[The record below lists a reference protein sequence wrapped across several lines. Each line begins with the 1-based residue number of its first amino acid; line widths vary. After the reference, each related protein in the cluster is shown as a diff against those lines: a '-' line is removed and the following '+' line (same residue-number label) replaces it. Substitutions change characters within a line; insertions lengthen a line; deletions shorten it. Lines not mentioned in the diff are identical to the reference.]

1 MSRAIIEG
9 IQMNIAML
17 TTWNSRCGIAEYSQ
31 NLAREFSDLGHRVL
45 ILANYGEDNLQ
56 VNISNVTVAR
66 GLWGVHWWGEDPTI
80 KVDLA
85 TEAMRIFEQE
95 HGPIDVFH
103 VQYQGSLYEP
113 DGFNQLI
120 QKVKQRKVITLHDSS
135 VNPKHDFN
143 SFDVTVTHRPMKFT
157 YGKYFQ
163 LPMPTIRRPI
173 KVFSFGMGGRND
185 YKLLKQLCDS
195 KGYEFDYHDAR
206 EHGWLME
213 ETLFERMQKADVI
226 VLWYNEVPIKG
237 QSSALR
243 TAISSHRPVVV
254 NSVGW
259 FEDAPD
265 FVYRA
270 GCIEDCGSLIS
281 KAVHEDYIYNNSY
294 EHAALTHTNGGIYR

>member
-1 MSRAIIEG
+1 MSRVIVKG

-17 TTWNSRCGIAEYSQ
+17 TTWNSSCGIAEYSR
-31 NLAREFSDLGHRVL
+31 NLTKALYKLGHNFL
-45 ILANYGEDNLQ
+45 ILNNTNSGQTRRFY
-56 VNISNVTVAR
+56 TVPIF
-66 GLWGVHWWGEDPTI
+66 GVHWWGEDPTI

-135 VNPKHDFN
+135 VNLKHDFS

-195 KGYEFDYHDAR
+195 EGYEFDYHDAR
-206 EHGWLME
+206 EHGWLGE

-281 KAVHEDYIYNNSY
+281 RAVHDDYIYNNSY
-294 EHAALTHTNGGIYR
+294 EHAALTHTSGGIYR